1 MNGPQRL
8 LLRFVKPLHRYSKG
22 DDMFETILMDF
33 AWASMLLIIG
43 LFLRSK
49 VGFLQKMFIP
59 VAVVGG
65 LAGLLLGSEILGKFC
80 PYYIHWSD
88 NVSGFANPLLAI
100 LFVTQFIALSFDR
113 KMIKKCSLIFLIS
126 ATVIGVQVLS
136 AMGLGKLFGLP
147 DGAALLPFGA
157 FYGAHGIPQV
167 IAGIYDTLGYWN
179 YDEASAF
186 GTTYATIG
194 MLYGIIV
201 GIAILNYGIRKG
213 WVTAEKSGNL
223 SREDYTGILEKEHQY
238 KFMRAFTSDIAFDPL
253 TLHFGIVLGIMLL
266 AYGLLQILHKV
277 PLFSGFAIYV
287 PAILVSL
294 FAGMIIKRTRL
305 QEFIDNESLAH
316 IGSLALEYLIITAIA
331 TMKLDVILNNASA
344 ILTISLTG
352 LILTTIVLMILPKLW
367 LKTNWL
373 ENAMVMFGA
382 WTGSTA
388 TGMMLLKIADPELET
403 DAGPN
408 LIAATPLWQISTQ
421 NFYLTIAPI
430 FMVTAAGAHNVALIT
445 AGMLV
450 VALILGFIIG
460 RK

>member
-1 MNGPQRL
+1 
-8 LLRFVKPLHRYSKG
+8 
-22 DDMFETILMDF
+22 MFEVILMDF
-33 AWASMLLIIG
+33 AWASMLLLIG
-43 LFLRSK
+43 LFLRAK
-49 VGFLQKMFIP
+49 VGILQKMFIP
-59 VAVVGG
+59 VSVIGG
-65 LAGLLLGSEILGKFC
+65 LVGLLLGSEVLGKFC

-88 NVSGFANPLLAI
+88 NVAGFANPLLAI

-126 ATVIGVQVLS
+126 AVVIATQVLS

-147 DGAALLPFGA
+147 DGASLLPFSA

-167 IAGIYDTLGYWN
+167 VAGIYDTLGYWN

-201 GIAILNYGIRKG
+201 GIVILNIGIRKG

-223 SREDYTGILEKEHQY
+223 SREDYTGILEKENRFT
-238 KFMRAFTSDIAFDPL
+238 FMKAFTSDIAFDPL

-266 AYGLLQILHKV
+266 AYGLLNILHMV

-287 PAILVSL
+287 PAILISL
-294 FAGMIIKRTRL
+294 VAGIVIKRTPMS
-305 QEFIDNESLAH
+305 EFIDNESLAH
-316 IGSLALEYLIITAIA
+316 IGTLALEYLIITAIA
-331 TMKLDVILNNASA
+331 TMKLDVIMNNAGA
-344 ILTISLTG
+344 ILTISLVG
-352 LILTTIVLMILPKLW
+352 LVLTTIILLILPKLW

-373 ENAMVMFGA
+373 ENGMVMFGA

-388 TGMMLLKIADPELET
+388 TGMMLLRISDPELET

-421 NFYLTIAPI
+421 NFYLTIAPMI
-430 FMVTAAGAHNVALIT
+430 IVTSAGFHSLALGT
-445 AGMLV
+445 LGMLV
-450 VALILGFIIG
+450 VALIAGFILG

>member
-1 MNGPQRL
+1 
-8 LLRFVKPLHRYSKG
+8 
-22 DDMFETILMDF
+22 MFETILQDF
-33 AWASMLLIIG
+33 AWASMLLLIG
-43 LFLRSK
+43 LLLRSK
-49 VGFLQKMFIP
+49 IKVLQKLFIP

-65 LAGLLLGSEILGKFC
+65 LVGLLLGSEVLGKFC
-80 PYYIHWSD
+80 PFFIHWSD

-100 LFVTQFIALSFDR
+100 LFVTQFISLSFNT

-136 AMGLGKLFGLP
+136 AMGLGRVFGLP

-201 GIAILNYGIRKG
+201 GIVILNIGIRRG
-213 WVTAEKSGNL
+213 WVSATKSGNL
-223 SREDYTGILEKEHQY
+223 SEEDYTGILEEKNRS
-238 KFMRAFTSDIAFDPL
+238 KFMKAYTSDIAFDPL
-253 TLHFGIVLGIMLL
+253 TMHFAIVLAIMIV
-266 AYGLLQILHKV
+266 AYGLLNLLHRI

-287 PAILVSL
+287 PAIIVSL
-294 FAGMIIKRTRL
+294 IVGIVAKRTPFG
-305 QEFIDNESLAH
+305 QFIDSDSLAH
-316 IGSLALEYLIITAIA
+316 VGSLALEYLIVTAIA
-331 TMKLDVILNNASA
+331 TMKLDVIMNNAGA
-344 ILTISLTG
+344 ILTISLAG
-352 LILTTIVLMILPKLW
+352 LILTTIVLMTLPRLW
-367 LKTNWL
+367 LKQSWL

-388 TGMMLLKIADPELET
+388 TGMMLLRIADPELET
-403 DAGPN
+403 DAGQN
-408 LIAATPLWQISTQ
+408 LITATPLWQISTQ
-421 NFYLTIAPI
+421 NFFLTIAPYFI
-430 FMVTAAGAHNVALIT
+430 VTAAGFNNLALGS
-445 AGMLV
+445 AAMV
-450 VALILGFIIG
+450 VAALVLGFIIG

>member
-1 MNGPQRL
+1 
-8 LLRFVKPLHRYSKG
+8 
-22 DDMFETILMDF
+22 MDF
-33 AWASMLLIIG
+33 AWASGLLIIG

-65 LAGLLLGSEILGKFC
+65 LVGLLLGSEVLGKFC

-113 KMIKKCSLIFLIS
+113 RMIKKCSLIFLIS
-126 ATVIGVQVLS
+126 ATVIAAQVLS
-136 AMGLGKLFGLP
+136 AMGLGKVFGLP

-201 GIAILNYGIRKG
+201 GIVILNYGIRKG

-223 SREDYTGILEKEHQY
+223 SKEDYTGILNKENRF
-238 KFMRAFTSDIAFDPL
+238 KFMTAYTSDIAFDPL
-253 TLHFGIVLGIMLL
+253 TLHFGIVLAIMLV
-266 AYGLLQILHKV
+266 AYGLLQILHMV

-294 FAGMIIKRTRL
+294 AFGVIVKKIPAK
-305 QEFIDNESLAH
+305 EFINNESLAH
-316 IGSLALEYLIITAIA
+316 IGTLALEYLIITAIA
-331 TMKLDVILNNASA
+331 TMKLDVIMNNAAA
-344 ILTISLTG
+344 ILTISFAG
-352 LILTTIVLMILPKLW
+352 LVLTTVILMVLPKLW
-367 LKTNWL
+367 LKQNWL

-388 TGMMLLKIADPELET
+388 TGMMLLRIADPELET

-421 NFYLTIAPI
+421 NFFLTIAPM
-430 FMVTAAGAHNVALIT
+430 FMVTAAGARNLAFGT

-450 VALILGFIIG
+450 VALILGFVIG

>member
-1 MNGPQRL
+1 
-8 LLRFVKPLHRYSKG
+8 
-22 DDMFETILMDF
+22 MFETILMDF
-33 AWASMLLIIG
+33 AWASMLLLIG
-43 LFLRSK
+43 LFLRSR
-49 VGFLQKMFIP
+49 VGVLQKMFIP
-59 VAVVGG
+59 VAVIGG
-65 LAGLLLGSEILGKFC
+65 LVGLLLGSEVLGKFC

-100 LFVTQFIALSFDR
+100 LFVTQFIALKFDKR
-113 KMIKKCSLIFLIS
+113 MIKKCSLIFLIS
-126 ATVIGVQVLS
+126 ATVIAVQVLS
-136 AMGLGKLFGLP
+136 AMGMGKIFGLP

-213 WVTAEKSGNL
+213 WCAAEKSGSL
-223 SREDYTGILEKEHQY
+223 SREDYTGILEKEHRFT
-238 KFMRAFTSDIAFDPL
+238 FMKAYTSDIAFDPL
-253 TLHFGIVLGIMLL
+253 TLHFGIILGIMLV
-266 AYGLLQILHKV
+266 AYGLLKLLHMV

-294 FAGMIIKRTRL
+294 AFGVVVKKTPMAD
-305 QEFIDNESLAH
+305 FIDNESLGH
-316 IGSLALEYLIITAIA
+316 IGTLALEYLIITAIA
-331 TMKLDVILNNASA
+331 TMKLDVIMNNAAA
-344 ILTISLTG
+344 ILSISLTG
-352 LILTTIVLMILPKLW
+352 LVLTTLVLMVLPKLW
-367 LKTNWL
+367 LKQNWL

-388 TGMMLLKIADPELET
+388 TGMMLLRISDPELET

-408 LIAATPLWQISTQ
+408 LVAATPLWQISTQ
-421 NFYLTIAPI
+421 NFYLTIAPMFI
-430 FMVTAAGAHNVALIT
+430 VTAAGARTLALGT

-450 VALILGFIIG
+450 VALILGFVIG

>member
-1 MNGPQRL
+1 
-8 LLRFVKPLHRYSKG
+8 
-22 DDMFETILMDF
+22 MFEEILMDF
-33 AWASMLLIIG
+33 AWASMLLIVG

-65 LAGLLLGSEILGKFC
+65 LVGLLLGSEVLGKFC
-80 PYYIHWSD
+80 PYYIRWSD
-88 NVSGFANPLLAI
+88 NVGGFANPLLAI

-113 KMIKKCSLIFLIS
+113 KMIKKCSLIFFIS
-126 ATVIGVQVLS
+126 AAVIAVQVLS
-136 AMGLGKLFGLP
+136 AMGLGKVFGLP

-238 KFMRAFTSDIAFDPL
+238 KFMKAFTSDIAFDPL

-266 AYGLLQILHKV
+266 AYGLLQILHMV

-294 FAGMIIKRTRL
+294 LAGMVIKRTRL
-305 QEFIDNESLAH
+305 REFIDNESLAH

-367 LKTNWL
+367 LRTNWL

-421 NFYLTIAPI
+421 NFYLTIAPL
-430 FMVTAAGAHNVALIT
+430 FMVTAAGARNVALIT

-450 VALILGFIIG
+450 LSLVLGFIVG

>member
-1 MNGPQRL
+1 
-8 LLRFVKPLHRYSKG
+8 
-22 DDMFETILMDF
+22 MDF
-33 AWASMLLIIG
+33 AWASMLLLIG
-43 LFLRSK
+43 MFLRAK
-49 VGFLQKMFIP
+49 VKVFQKMFIP
-59 VAVVGG
+59 VAVIGG
-65 LAGLLLGSEILGKFC
+65 LVGLLLGSEVLGKFS
-80 PYYIHWSD
+80 PFYITWSD

-100 LFVTQFIALSFDR
+100 LFVTQFIALKFDKR
-113 KMIKKCSLIFLIS
+113 MLRKCSLIFLIS
-126 ATVIGVQVLS
+126 ATVISAQVLS
-136 AMGLGKLFGLP
+136 AMAMGRLFKLP

-213 WVTAEKSGNL
+213 WCAAEKSGNL
-223 SREDYTGILEKEHQY
+223 SEEDYTGILSENHQF
-238 KFMRAFTSDIAFDPL
+238 KFMKAYTSDIAFDPL
-253 TLHFGIVLGIMLL
+253 TLHFGIVLGIMLV
-266 AYGLLQILHKV
+266 AYGLLKVLHMV

-294 FAGMIIKRTRL
+294 AFGVLVKRTPMAK
-305 QEFIDNESLAH
+305 FIDNESLGH
-316 IGSLALEYLIITAIA
+316 IGTLALEYLIITAIA
-331 TMKLDVILNNASA
+331 TMKLDVIMNNAGAIISISA
-344 ILTISLTG
+344 VG
-352 LILTTIVLMILPKLW
+352 LLLTTAILMILPKLW

-388 TGMMLLKIADPELET
+388 TGMMLLRISDPELET

-408 LIAATPLWQISTQ
+408 LVAATPLWQISTQ
-421 NFYLTIAPI
+421 NFYLTIAPMFI
-430 FMVTAAGAHNVALIT
+430 VTTAGFNNLALGT
-445 AGMLV
+445 AGMLIA
-450 VALILGFIIG
+450 ALVLGFIIG

>member
-1 MNGPQRL
+1 
-8 LLRFVKPLHRYSKG
+8 
-22 DDMFETILMDF
+22 MDF

-43 LFLRSK
+43 LFLRAK
-49 VGFLQKMFIP
+49 VRILQKMFIP
-59 VAVVGG
+59 VAVIGG
-65 LAGLLLGSEILGKFC
+65 LVGLLLGSEVLGKFC

-113 KMIKKCSLIFLIS
+113 RMIKKCSLIFLIS
-126 ATVIGVQVLS
+126 ATVISVQVLS
-136 AMGLGKLFGLP
+136 AMLLGKVFGLP
-147 DGAALLPFGA
+147 DGAGLLPFSA

-167 IAGIYDTLGYWN
+167 VAGIYDTLGYWN

-223 SREDYTGILEKEHQY
+223 SQEDYTGILHHENR
-238 KFMRAFTSDIAFDPL
+238 FMFMKAYTSDIAFDPL
-253 TLHFGIVLGIMLL
+253 SLHFGIVLSIMLL
-266 AYGLLQILHKV
+266 AYGLLKILHMV

-287 PAILVSL
+287 PAILISL
-294 FAGMIIKRTRL
+294 VFGIVIKRTPAYV
-305 QEFIDNESLAH
+305 FIDNESLGH
-316 IGSLALEYLIITAIA
+316 IGTLALEYLIITAIA
-331 TMKLDVILNNASA
+331 TMKLDVIMNNAGA
-344 ILTISLTG
+344 ILTISAVG
-352 LILTTIVLMILPKLW
+352 LLLTTLVLMVLPKLW
-367 LKTNWL
+367 LKTAWL

-388 TGMMLLKIADPELET
+388 TGMMLLRIADPELET

-421 NFYLTIAPI
+421 NFFLTIAPM
-430 FMVTAAGAHNVALIT
+430 FVVTAAGAHSLMLGT

-450 VALILGFIIG
+450 VALVLGFVIG

>member
-1 MNGPQRL
+1 
-8 LLRFVKPLHRYSKG
+8 
-22 DDMFETILMDF
+22 MFEAILMDF

-43 LFLRSK
+43 LILRAK
-49 VGFLQKMFIP
+49 VKVLQKMFIP
-59 VAVVGG
+59 VAVIGG
-65 LAGLLLGSEILGKFC
+65 LVGLLLGSEVLGKFC
-80 PYYIHWSD
+80 PFYIHWSD
-88 NVSGFANPLLAI
+88 NVGGFANPLLAI
-100 LFVTQFIALSFDR
+100 LFVTQFIALKFDR
-113 KMIKKCSLIFLIS
+113 RMLKKCSLIFLIS
-126 ATVIGVQVLS
+126 ATVIAVQVLS
-136 AMGLGKLFGLP
+136 AMGMGKLFGLP

-213 WVTAEKSGNL
+213 WCTAEKSGNL
-223 SREDYTGILEKEHQY
+223 SEEDYTGILEKKNQF
-238 KFMRAFTSDIAFDPL
+238 KFMKAYTSEIAFDPL
-253 TLHFGIVLGIMLL
+253 TMHFGIVLGIMLV
-266 AYGLLQILHKV
+266 AYGLLKLLHMV

-294 FAGMIIKRTRL
+294 VFGVIIKRTPL
-305 QEFIDNESLAH
+305 AEFIDNESLGH
-316 IGSLALEYLIITAIA
+316 IGSLALEFLIITAIA
-331 TMKLDVILNNASA
+331 TMKLDVIMNNAGA
-344 ILTISLTG
+344 ILTVSLTG

-367 LKTNWL
+367 LKQNWL

-388 TGMMLLKIADPELET
+388 TGMMLLKISDPELET

-408 LIAATPLWQISTQ
+408 LVAATPLWQISTQ
-421 NFYLTIAPI
+421 NFYLTIAPMFI
-430 FMVTAAGAHNVALIT
+430 VTAAGAHNLALGT
-445 AGMLV
+445 AGMLAA
-450 VALILGFIIG
+450 ALILGFIIG

>member
-1 MNGPQRL
+1 
-8 LLRFVKPLHRYSKG
+8 
-22 DDMFETILMDF
+22 MFETILMDF
-33 AWASMLLIIG
+33 AWASMLLLIG
-43 LFLRSK
+43 LVLRAK
-49 VGFLQKMFIP
+49 VGILQKMFIP
-59 VAVVGG
+59 VAVIGG
-65 LAGLLLGSEILGKFC
+65 LVGLLLGSEVLGKFC

-100 LFVTQFIALSFDR
+100 LFVTQFIALKFDR
-113 KMIKKCSLIFLIS
+113 RMIKKCSLVFLIS
-126 ATVIGVQVLS
+126 ATVIAAQILS
-136 AMGLGKLFGLP
+136 AMAMGKVFGLP

-213 WVTAEKSGNL
+213 WCTAEKSGNL
-223 SREDYTGILEKEHQY
+223 SKEDYTGILDEKNRF
-238 KFMRAFTSDIAFDPL
+238 KFMKAFTSEIAFDPL
-253 TLHFGIVLGIMLL
+253 TLHFGIVMGIMLV
-266 AYGLLQILHKV
+266 AYGLLKILHMV

-294 FAGMIIKRTRL
+294 AFGVIVRKTPFA
-305 QEFIDNESLAH
+305 EFVDNESLSH
-316 IGSLALEYLIITAIA
+316 IGNLALEFLIITAIA
-331 TMKLDVILNNASA
+331 TMKLDVIMNNASA

-352 LILTTIVLMILPKLW
+352 LILTTIILMILPRLW
-367 LKTNWL
+367 LKQNWL

-388 TGMMLLKIADPELET
+388 TGMMLLKISDPELET

-408 LIAATPLWQISTQ
+408 LVAATPLWQISTQ
-421 NFYLTIAPI
+421 NFYLTIAPMFI
-430 FMVTAAGAHNVALIT
+430 VTAAGAHNLMLGTI
-445 AGMLV
+445 GMLV
-450 VALILGFIIG
+450 VALLLGFIIG

>member
-1 MNGPQRL
+1 
-8 LLRFVKPLHRYSKG
+8 
-22 DDMFETILMDF
+22 MFETILMDF

-43 LFLRSK
+43 LILRAK
-49 VGFLQKMFIP
+49 VGIFQKMFIP
-59 VAVVGG
+59 VAVIGG
-65 LAGLLLGSEILGKFC
+65 LVGLLLGSEVLGKFC

-88 NVSGFANPLLAI
+88 NVNGFANPLLAI
-100 LFVTQFIALSFDR
+100 LFVTQFIALKFDR
-113 KMIKKCSLIFLIS
+113 KMIKKCSLVFLIS
-126 ATVIGVQVLS
+126 ATVIAAQVLS
-136 AMGLGKLFGLP
+136 AMAMGKVFGLP

-213 WVTAEKSGNL
+213 WCTAEKSGNL
-223 SREDYTGILEKEHQY
+223 SKEDYTGILEEKNRF
-238 KFMRAFTSDIAFDPL
+238 KFMKAYTSDIAFDPL
-253 TLHFGIVLGIMLL
+253 TLHFGIVMGIMLV
-266 AYGLLQILHKV
+266 AYGLLKILHMV

-294 FAGMIIKRTRL
+294 AFGVVVKKTPFAD
-305 QEFIDNESLAH
+305 FIDNESLGH
-316 IGSLALEYLIITAIA
+316 IGSLALEFLIITAIA
-331 TMKLDVILNNASA
+331 TMKLDVIMNNAAA
-344 ILTISLTG
+344 ILTISLVG
-352 LILTTIVLMILPKLW
+352 LVLTTVILMILPKLW
-367 LKTNWL
+367 LKENWL

-388 TGMMLLKIADPELET
+388 TGMMLLKISDPELET

-408 LIAATPLWQISTQ
+408 LVAATPLWQISTQ
-421 NFYLTIAPI
+421 NFYLTIAPMFI
-430 FMVTAAGAHNVALIT
+430 VTAAGAHNLMLGTI
-445 AGMLV
+445 GMLV
-450 VALILGFIIG
+450 AALVLGFIIG

>member
-1 MNGPQRL
+1 
-8 LLRFVKPLHRYSKG
+8 
-22 DDMFETILMDF
+22 MFETILMDF
-33 AWASMLLIIG
+33 AWASMLLLIG
-43 LFLRSK
+43 LFLRAKIK
-49 VGFLQKMFIP
+49 VLQKMFIP
-59 VAVVGG
+59 VAVIGG
-65 LAGLLLGSEILGKFC
+65 LVGLLLGSEVLGKFC

-100 LFVTQFIALSFDR
+100 LFVTQFIALKFDR
-113 KMIKKCSLIFLIS
+113 RMIKKCSLIFLIS
-126 ATVIGVQVLS
+126 ATVISAQVLS
-136 AMGLGKLFGLP
+136 AMAMGKLFALP

-213 WVTAEKSGNL
+213 WCAAEKSGNL
-223 SREDYTGILEKEHQY
+223 SQEDYTGILAKENQF
-238 KFMRAFTSDIAFDPL
+238 KFMTAYTSDIAFDPL
-253 TLHFGIVLGIMLL
+253 TLHFGIVLGIMLV
-266 AYGLLQILHKV
+266 AYGLLKILHLV

-294 FAGMIIKRTRL
+294 AFGVVVKKTPMAK
-305 QEFIDNESLAH
+305 FIDNESLGH
-316 IGSLALEYLIITAIA
+316 IGTLALEYLIITAIA
-331 TMKLDVILNNASA
+331 TMKLDVIMNNAGA
-344 ILTISLTG
+344 ILSISVVGLLLTT
-352 LILTTIVLMILPKLW
+352 LILMVLPKLW
-367 LKTNWL
+367 LKQNWL

-388 TGMMLLKIADPELET
+388 TGMMLLRISDPELET

-408 LIAATPLWQISTQ
+408 LVAATPLWQISTQ
-421 NFYLTIAPI
+421 NFYLTIAPMFI
-430 FMVTAAGAHNVALIT
+430 VTAAGARTLALGT
-445 AGMLV
+445 AGMLI

>member
-1 MNGPQRL
+1 
-8 LLRFVKPLHRYSKG
+8 
-22 DDMFETILMDF
+22 MFETILMDF
-33 AWASMLLIIG
+33 AWASMLLLIG

-49 VGFLQKMFIP
+49 VGVLQKMFIP
-59 VAVVGG
+59 VAVIGG
-65 LAGLLLGSEILGKFC
+65 LVGLLLGSEVLGKFC

-88 NVSGFANPLLAI
+88 NVSSFANPLLAI
-100 LFVTQFIALSFDR
+100 LFVTQFIALKFDR
-113 KMIKKCSLIFLIS
+113 RMIKKCSLIFLIS
-126 ATVIGVQVLS
+126 ATVISAQVLS
-136 AMGLGKLFGLP
+136 AMGMGKLFGLP

-201 GIAILNYGIRKG
+201 GIVILNYGIRKG
-213 WVTAEKSGNL
+213 WCAAEKSGNL
-223 SREDYTGILEKEHQY
+223 SKEDYTGILEEKNRF
-238 KFMRAFTSDIAFDPL
+238 KFMKAYTSDIAFDPL
-253 TLHFGIVLGIMLL
+253 TLHFGIVLGIMLV
-266 AYGLLQILHKV
+266 AYGLLKILHLV

-294 FAGMIIKRTRL
+294 AFGVAVKKTPMA
-305 QEFIDNESLAH
+305 QFIDNESLGH
-316 IGSLALEYLIITAIA
+316 IGTLALEYLIITAIA
-331 TMKLDVILNNASA
+331 TMKLDVIMNNAAA
-344 ILTISLTG
+344 ILSISLVG
-352 LILTTIVLMILPKLW
+352 LLLTTVILLILPKLW
-367 LKTNWL
+367 LKQNWL

-388 TGMMLLKIADPELET
+388 TGMMLLRISDPELET

-408 LIAATPLWQISTQ
+408 LVAATPLWQISTQ
-421 NFYLTIAPI
+421 NFYLTIAPMI
-430 FMVTAAGAHNVALIT
+430 IVTSAGFRNLALGT
-445 AGMLV
+445 AGLLV
-450 VALILGFIIG
+450 AALVLGFIIG

>member
-1 MNGPQRL
+1 
-8 LLRFVKPLHRYSKG
+8 
-22 DDMFETILMDF
+22 MFETILMDF
-33 AWASMLLIIG
+33 AWASGLLIIG

-65 LAGLLLGSEILGKFC
+65 LVGRLLGSEVLGKFC

-126 ATVIGVQVLS
+126 ATVIAAQVLS
-136 AMGLGKLFGLP
+136 AMGLGKVFGLP

-223 SREDYTGILEKEHQY
+223 SKEDYTGILNKENRF
-238 KFMRAFTSDIAFDPL
+238 KFMTAYTSDIAFDPL
-253 TLHFGIVLGIMLL
+253 TLHFGIVLAIMLV
-266 AYGLLQILHKV
+266 AYGLLQILHLV

-294 FAGMIIKRTRL
+294 A
-305 QEFIDNESLAH
+305 
-316 IGSLALEYLIITAIA
+316 
-331 TMKLDVILNNASA
+331 
-344 ILTISLTG
+344 
-352 LILTTIVLMILPKLW
+352 
-367 LKTNWL
+367 
-373 ENAMVMFGA
+373 FGVVV
-382 WTGSTA
+382 
-388 TGMMLLKIADPELET
+388 K
-403 DAGPN
+403 N
-408 LIAATPLWQISTQ
+408 TP
-421 NFYLTIAPI
+421 A
-430 FMVTAAGAHNVALIT
+430 
-445 AGMLV
+445 
-450 VALILGFIIG
+450 
-460 RK
+460 RE

>member
-1 MNGPQRL
+1 
-8 LLRFVKPLHRYSKG
+8 
-22 DDMFETILMDF
+22 MFETILMDF
-33 AWASMLLIIG
+33 AWASMLLLIG
-43 LFLRSK
+43 LFLRAK
-49 VGFLQKMFIP
+49 VKVFQKMFIP
-59 VAVVGG
+59 VAVIGG
-65 LAGLLLGSEILGKFC
+65 LVGLLLGSEVLGKFC
-80 PYYIHWSD
+80 PFYIHWSD

-100 LFVTQFIALSFDR
+100 LFVTQFISLNFDR

-126 ATVIGVQVLS
+126 AVVISVQVLS
-136 AMGLGKLFGLP
+136 AMAMGKVFGLP

-167 IAGIYDTLGYWN
+167 IAGIYDTVGYWN

-201 GIAILNYGIRKG
+201 GIVILNYGIRKG
-213 WVTAEKSGNL
+213 WCTAEKSGNL
-223 SREDYTGILEKEHQY
+223 SKEDYTGILEKEHQF
-238 KFMRAFTSDIAFDPL
+238 KFMKAFTSDIAFDPL
-253 TLHFGIVLGIMLL
+253 TLHFGIILGIMLV
-266 AYGLLQILHKV
+266 AYGLLKILHMV

-294 FAGMIIKRTRL
+294 AFGVIVKRTPMVR
-305 QEFIDNESLAH
+305 FIDNESLGH

-331 TMKLDVILNNASA
+331 TMKLDVIMNNASA
-344 ILTISLTG
+344 ILTISMTA
-352 LILTTIVLMILPKLW
+352 LILTTVVLMILPKLW
-367 LKTNWL
+367 LKQNWL

-388 TGMMLLKIADPELET
+388 TGMMLLKISDPELET

-408 LIAATPLWQISTQ
+408 LVAATPLWQISTQ
-421 NFYLTIAPI
+421 NFYLTIAPLI
-430 FMVTAAGAHNVALIT
+430 IVTTAGAHNLALGT
-445 AGMLV
+445 VGLLV
-450 VALILGFIIG
+450 VSLVLGFIIG

>member
-1 MNGPQRL
+1 
-8 LLRFVKPLHRYSKG
+8 
-22 DDMFETILMDF
+22 MFETILLDF
-33 AWASMLLIIG
+33 AWASMLLMIG
-43 LFLRSK
+43 LFLRAK
-49 VGFLQKMFIP
+49 VKILQKLFIP
-59 VAVVGG
+59 VSVIGG
-65 LAGLLLGSEILGKFC
+65 LVGLLLGSEVLGKIS
-80 PYYIHWSD
+80 PYFIQWSE

-113 KMIKKCSLIFLIS
+113 KMIKKCSIIFMIS
-126 ATVIGVQVLS
+126 ATVISVQVLS

-147 DGAALLPFGA
+147 DGASLLPFGA

-167 IAGIYDTLGYWN
+167 IAGIYDTVGYWN

-201 GIAILNYGIRKG
+201 GIVILNIGIRKG
-213 WVTAEKSGNL
+213 WVATEKSGNL
-223 SREDYTGILEKEHQY
+223 SREDYTGILEKKHQF
-238 KFMRAFTSDIAFDPL
+238 KFMKAFTSDIAFDPL
-253 TLHFGIVLGIMLL
+253 TLHFGIVLGIMLI
-266 AYGLLQILHKV
+266 AYGLLNLLHLV

-294 FAGMIIKRTRL
+294 IFGIVVKRTPMKD
-305 QEFIDNESLAH
+305 FIDNESLAH
-316 IGSLALEYLIITAIA
+316 IGTLALEYLIITAIA
-331 TMKLDVILNNASA
+331 TMKLDVIMNNAAA
-344 ILTISLTG
+344 ILTIASAG
-352 LILTTIVLMILPKLW
+352 LILTTIILLVLPRLW
-367 LKTNWL
+367 LKKNWL
-373 ENAMVMFGA
+373 ENGMVMFGA

-388 TGMMLLKIADPELET
+388 TGMMLLRIADPELET

-421 NFYLTIAPI
+421 NFFLTIAPY
-430 FMVTAAGAHNVALIT
+430 FVVTATGFNNLALGT

-450 VALILGFIIG
+450 VALIVGFILG

>member
-1 MNGPQRL
+1 
-8 LLRFVKPLHRYSKG
+8 
-22 DDMFETILMDF
+22 MDF
-33 AWASMLLIIG
+33 AWASGLLIIG
-43 LFLRSK
+43 LFLRAK

-65 LAGLLLGSEILGKFC
+65 LVGLLLGSEVLGKFC

-88 NVSGFANPLLAI
+88 NVIGFANPLLAI

-126 ATVIGVQVLS
+126 ATVIAAQVLS
-136 AMGLGKLFGLP
+136 AMGLGKVFGLP

-201 GIAILNYGIRKG
+201 GIVILNYGIRKG

-223 SREDYTGILEKEHQY
+223 SKEDYTGILDKENRF
-238 KFMRAFTSDIAFDPL
+238 KFMTAYTSDIAFDPL
-253 TLHFGIVLGIMLL
+253 TLHFGIVLAIMLV
-266 AYGLLQILHKV
+266 AYGLLQILHMV

-294 FAGMIIKRTRL
+294 VFGVVIKRTPAA
-305 QEFIDNESLAH
+305 QFIDNESLAH
-316 IGSLALEYLIITAIA
+316 VGTLALEYLIITAIA
-331 TMKLDVILNNASA
+331 TMKLDVIMNNAAA
-344 ILTISLTG
+344 ILTISFAG
-352 LILTTIVLMILPKLW
+352 LILTTIILMVLPKLW
-367 LKTNWL
+367 LKQNWL

-388 TGMMLLKIADPELET
+388 TGMMLLRIADPELET

-421 NFYLTIAPI
+421 NFFLTIAPM
-430 FMVTAAGAHNVALIT
+430 FMVTAAGAHNLALGT

-450 VALILGFIIG
+450 VALILGFVIG

>member
-1 MNGPQRL
+1 
-8 LLRFVKPLHRYSKG
+8 
-22 DDMFETILMDF
+22 MDF
-33 AWASMLLIIG
+33 AWASGLLIIG

-65 LAGLLLGSEILGKFC
+65 LVGLLLGSEVLGKFC

-113 KMIKKCSLIFLIS
+113 RMIKKCSLIFLIS
-126 ATVIGVQVLS
+126 ATVIAAQVLS
-136 AMGLGKLFGLP
+136 AMGLGKVFGLP

-201 GIAILNYGIRKG
+201 GIVILNYGIRKG

-223 SREDYTGILEKEHQY
+223 SKEDYTGILDKENRF
-238 KFMRAFTSDIAFDPL
+238 KFMTAYTSDIAFDPL
-253 TLHFGIVLGIMLL
+253 TLHFGIVLAIMLV
-266 AYGLLQILHKV
+266 AYGLLQILHMV

-294 FAGMIIKRTRL
+294 VFGVVIKRTPAA
-305 QEFIDNESLAH
+305 QFIDNESLAH
-316 IGSLALEYLIITAIA
+316 VGTLALEYLIITAIA
-331 TMKLDVILNNASA
+331 TMKLDVIMNNAAA
-344 ILTISLTG
+344 ILTISFAG
-352 LILTTIVLMILPKLW
+352 LILTTIILMVLPKPW
-367 LKTNWL
+367 LKQNWL

-388 TGMMLLKIADPELET
+388 TGMMLLRIADPELET

-421 NFYLTIAPI
+421 NFFLTIAPM
-430 FMVTAAGAHNVALIT
+430 FMVTAAGAHNMALGT

-450 VALILGFIIG
+450 VALILGFVIG

>member
-1 MNGPQRL
+1 
-8 LLRFVKPLHRYSKG
+8 
-22 DDMFETILMDF
+22 MDF
-33 AWASMLLIIG
+33 AWASMLLLIG

-49 VGFLQKMFIP
+49 VGVLQKMFIP
-59 VAVVGG
+59 VAVIGG
-65 LAGLLLGSEILGKFC
+65 IVGLLLGSEVLGKFC

-100 LFVTQFIALSFDR
+100 LFVTQFIGLKFDKR
-113 KMIKKCSLIFLIS
+113 MIKKCSLIFLIS
-126 ATVIGVQVLS
+126 ATVIAAQVLS
-136 AMGLGKLFGLP
+136 AMGMGKLFGLP

-213 WVTAEKSGNL
+213 WCTAEKSGNL
-223 SREDYTGILEKEHQY
+223 SKEDYTGILEKNNRF
-238 KFMRAFTSDIAFDPL
+238 KFMTAYTADIAFDPL
-253 TLHFGIVLGIMLL
+253 TLHFGIVLGIMLV
-266 AYGLLQILHKV
+266 AYGLLKLLHMV

-294 FAGMIIKRTRL
+294 AFGVVVKRTPMA
-305 QEFIDNESLAH
+305 EFIDNESLGH
-316 IGSLALEYLIITAIA
+316 VGSLALEYLIITAIA
-331 TMKLDVILNNASA
+331 TMKLDVIMNNAAA
-344 ILTISLTG
+344 ILAISATG
-352 LILTTIVLMILPKLW
+352 LLLTTAILMVLPKLW
-367 LKTNWL
+367 LKQNWL

-388 TGMMLLKIADPELET
+388 TGMMLLRISDPELET

-408 LIAATPLWQISTQ
+408 LVAATPLWQISTQ
-421 NFYLTIAPI
+421 NFYLTIAPMFI
-430 FMVTAAGAHNVALIT
+430 VTAAGARTLALGT
-445 AGMLV
+445 AGMLI
-450 VALILGFIIG
+450 VALALGFLIG

>member
-1 MNGPQRL
+1 
-8 LLRFVKPLHRYSKG
+8 
-22 DDMFETILMDF
+22 MFETILMDF
-33 AWASMLLIIG
+33 AWASMLLLIG
-43 LFLRSK
+43 LMLRAK
-49 VGFLQKMFIP
+49 VGILQKMFIP
-59 VAVVGG
+59 VAVIGG
-65 LAGLLLGSEILGKFC
+65 LVGLLLGSEVLGKFC

-100 LFVTQFIALSFDR
+100 LFVTQFIALKFDR
-113 KMIKKCSLIFLIS
+113 RMIKKCSLVFLIS
-126 ATVIGVQVLS
+126 ATVIAAQVLS
-136 AMGLGKLFGLP
+136 AMAMGKLFSLP

-201 GIAILNYGIRKG
+201 GIAILTYGIRKG
-213 WVTAEKSGNL
+213 WCAAEKSGNL
-223 SREDYTGILEKEHQY
+223 SKEDYTGILEEKNRF
-238 KFMRAFTSDIAFDPL
+238 KFMKAYTSDIAFDPI
-253 TLHFGIVLGIMLL
+253 TLHFGIVMGIMLV
-266 AYGLLQILHKV
+266 AYGLLQLLHMV

-294 FAGMIIKRTRL
+294 AFGVIVKKTPFA
-305 QEFIDNESLAH
+305 EFIDNESLSH
-316 IGSLALEYLIITAIA
+316 IGNLALEYLIITAIA
-331 TMKLDVILNNASA
+331 TMKLDVIMNNAAA
-344 ILTISLTG
+344 ILSISFVG
-352 LILTTIVLMILPKLW
+352 LILTTIILMILPKLW
-367 LKTNWL
+367 LKQNWL

-388 TGMMLLKIADPELET
+388 TGMMLLKISDPELET

-408 LIAATPLWQISTQ
+408 LVAATPLWQISTQ
-421 NFYLTIAPI
+421 NFYLTIAPMFI
-430 FMVTAAGAHNVALIT
+430 VTAAGAHNLMLGTI
-445 AGMLV
+445 GMLV

>member
-1 MNGPQRL
+1 
-8 LLRFVKPLHRYSKG
+8 
-22 DDMFETILMDF
+22 MFETILMDF
-33 AWASMLLIIG
+33 AWASMLLLIG
-43 LFLRSK
+43 LVLRAK
-49 VGFLQKMFIP
+49 VGILQKMFIP
-59 VAVVGG
+59 VAVIGG
-65 LAGLLLGSEILGKFC
+65 LVGLLLGSEVLGKFC

-100 LFVTQFIALSFDR
+100 LFVTQFIALKFDR
-113 KMIKKCSLIFLIS
+113 RMIKKCSLVFLIS
-126 ATVIGVQVLS
+126 ATVIAAQILS
-136 AMGLGKLFGLP
+136 AMAMGKVFGLP

-213 WVTAEKSGNL
+213 WCTAEKSGNL
-223 SREDYTGILEKEHQY
+223 SKEDYTGILDEKNRF
-238 KFMRAFTSDIAFDPL
+238 KFMKAFTSEIAFDPL
-253 TLHFGIVLGIMLL
+253 TLHFGIVMGIMLV
-266 AYGLLQILHKV
+266 AYGLLKILHMV

-294 FAGMIIKRTRL
+294 AFGVVVRKTPFA
-305 QEFIDNESLAH
+305 EFIDNESLSH
-316 IGSLALEYLIITAIA
+316 VGNLALEFLIITAIA
-331 TMKLDVILNNASA
+331 TMKLDVIMNNASA
-344 ILTISLTG
+344 ILSISMTG
-352 LILTTIVLMILPKLW
+352 LILTTIILMILPRLW
-367 LKTNWL
+367 LKQNWL

-388 TGMMLLKIADPELET
+388 TGMMLLKISDPELET

-408 LIAATPLWQISTQ
+408 LVAATPLWQISTQ
-421 NFYLTIAPI
+421 NFYLTIAPMFI
-430 FMVTAAGAHNVALIT
+430 VTAAGAHNLMLGTI
-445 AGMLV
+445 GMLV
-450 VALILGFIIG
+450 VALLLGFVIG

>member
-1 MNGPQRL
+1 
-8 LLRFVKPLHRYSKG
+8 
-22 DDMFETILMDF
+22 MDF
-33 AWASMLLIIG
+33 AWASMLLLIG
-43 LFLRSK
+43 MFLRSK
-49 VGFLQKMFIP
+49 VKILQKMFIP
-59 VAVVGG
+59 VAVIGG
-65 LAGLLLGSEILGKFC
+65 LVGLLLGSEVLGKFC

-100 LFVTQFIALSFDR
+100 LFVTQFIGLKFDR
-113 KMIKKCSLIFLIS
+113 RMIKKCSLIFLIS
-126 ATVIGVQVLS
+126 ATVISAQVLS

-147 DGAALLPFGA
+147 DGASLLPFGA

-201 GIAILNYGIRKG
+201 GIAIINLGIRKG
-213 WVTAEKSGNL
+213 WCAAEKSGNL
-223 SREDYTGILEKEHQY
+223 SVEDYTGILSKENQF
-238 KFMRAFTSDIAFDPL
+238 KFMTAYTSDIAFDPL
-253 TLHFGIVLGIMLL
+253 TLHFGIVLGIMLV
-266 AYGLLQILHKV
+266 AYGLLNILHMV

-294 FAGMIIKRTRL
+294 IFGVVVKKTPMAK
-305 QEFIDNESLAH
+305 FIDNESLGH
-316 IGSLALEYLIITAIA
+316 IGTLALEYLIITAIA
-331 TMKLDVILNNASA
+331 TMKLDVIMNNAAA
-344 ILTISLTG
+344 ILTISAVG
-352 LILTTIVLMILPKLW
+352 LLLTTAILMILPKLW

-388 TGMMLLKIADPELET
+388 TGMMLLRISDPELET

-408 LIAATPLWQISTQ
+408 LVAATPLWQISTQ
-421 NFYLTIAPI
+421 NFYLTIAPM
-430 FMVTAAGAHNVALIT
+430 FVVTATGFHNLALGT
-445 AGMLV
+445 VGMLV
-450 VALILGFIIG
+450 VALILGFVLG

>member
-1 MNGPQRL
+1 
-8 LLRFVKPLHRYSKG
+8 
-22 DDMFETILMDF
+22 MFEAILMDF
-33 AWASMLLIIG
+33 AWASMLLLIG
-43 LFLRSK
+43 LFLRAK
-49 VGFLQKMFIP
+49 VKVFQKMFIP
-59 VAVVGG
+59 VAVIGG
-65 LAGLLLGSEILGKFC
+65 LVGLLFGTEVLGKFC
-80 PYYIHWSD
+80 PFCIQWSD

-100 LFVTQFIALSFDR
+100 LFVTQFIALKFDR
-113 KMIKKCSLIFLIS
+113 RMLKKCSLIFLIS
-126 ATVIGVQVLS
+126 ATVIAVQVLS
-136 AMGLGKLFGLP
+136 AMLMGKVFGLP

-213 WVTAEKSGNL
+213 WCAAEKSGNL
-223 SREDYTGILEKEHQY
+223 SKEDYTGILEKNHQF
-238 KFMRAFTSDIAFDPL
+238 KFMKAYTSDIAFDPL
-253 TLHFGIVLGIMLL
+253 TLHFGIVLGIMLV
-266 AYGLLQILHKV
+266 AFGLLKLLHMV

-294 FAGMIIKRTRL
+294 AFGVIVKKTPFA
-305 QEFIDNESLAH
+305 EFIDNESLGH

-331 TMKLDVILNNASA
+331 IMKLDVIMNNAAA
-344 ILTISLTG
+344 ILSISLVG
-352 LILTTIVLMILPKLW
+352 LLLTTVVLMILPKLW
-367 LKTNWL
+367 LKQNWL

-388 TGMMLLKIADPELET
+388 TGMMLLKISDPELET

-408 LIAATPLWQISTQ
+408 LVAATPLWQISTQ
-421 NFYLTIAPI
+421 NFYLTIAPMFI
-430 FMVTAAGAHNVALIT
+430 VTAAGARNLALGT